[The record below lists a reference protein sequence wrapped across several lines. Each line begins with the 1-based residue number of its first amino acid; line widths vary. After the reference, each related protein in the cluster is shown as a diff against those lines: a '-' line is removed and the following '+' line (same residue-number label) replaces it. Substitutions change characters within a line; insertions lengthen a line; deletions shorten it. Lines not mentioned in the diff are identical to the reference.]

1 MNETTQPQENK
12 IRKSLYDSWH
22 RQVNYL
28 RISVT
33 DHCNLN
39 CIYCSVSSMIP
50 LKHEDIL
57 SYEEIETLVRVA
69 AEMGINKVRLTGGE
83 PLMRPRFTTLV
94 GMIAKIDGIDDISLT
109 TNGILLARYAEELK
123 EAGLKR
129 VNISLDTLKADRFK
143 RITGHDKF
151 KDVIAGIEAADR
163 VGLKPIKINMVP
175 LKNINDDEVIDFAR
189 KTIDEGWNVRY
200 IEFMPIGTP
209 NGDVSDMVTTGEIK
223 NLIQSLGPL
232 EPYTGLTGNGPARYY
247 QFPGAT
253 GTIGFITPM
262 TEHFCHSCNR
272 LRVTSDG
279 NLRPCLL
286 AREEVNIKEALR
298 SGASTDELKELIQQA
313 VNIKREQHGLD
324 GRLAPDTDDRP
335 MCQIGG

>member
-1 MNETTQPQENK
+1 
-12 IRKSLYDSWH
+12 
-22 RQVNYL
+22 
-28 RISVT
+28 
-33 DHCNLN
+33 
-39 CIYCSVSSMIP
+39 MIP

>member
-1 MNETTQPQENK
+1 MSETTQSQDYK
-12 IRKSLYDSWH
+12 VKQTLYDSWH

-39 CIYCSVSSMIP
+39 CIYCSVNSMIP

-57 SYEEIETLVRVA
+57 SYEEIETLVSVA
-69 AEMGINKVRLTGGE
+69 ADMGINKVRLTGGE
-83 PLMRPRFTTLV
+83 PLMRPHFTTLV
-94 GMIAKIDGIDDISLT
+94 RMIAGIEGIDDISLT

-123 EAGLKR
+123 EAGLNR
-129 VNISLDTLKADRFK
+129 VNISLDTLKPDRFK
-143 RITGHDKF
+143 RITGHDRL
-151 KDVIAGIEAADR
+151 KDVFAGIEAANR
-163 VGLKPIKINMVP
+163 IGLKPIKINMVP
-175 LKNINDDEVIDFAR
+175 LKNINDDEVTDFAR
-189 KTIDEGWNVRY
+189 KTIDEDWNVRY

-209 NGDVSDMVTTGEIK
+209 NGDISGMVSTNEIK
-223 NLIQSLGPL
+223 EKIQSLGEL
-232 EPYTGLTGNGPARYY
+232 EPYTGLEGNGPARYY
-247 QFPGAT
+247 QFVGAK

-262 TEHFCHSCNR
+262 TEHFCHTCNR

-286 AREEVNIKEALR
+286 AREEINIKKALR
-298 SGASTDELKELIQQA
+298 SGAGTDELKEIIQKA
-313 VNIKREQHGLD
+313 VNIKREQHNLD

>member
-1 MNETTQPQENK
+1 MNETQQSQENRIK
-12 IRKSLYDSWH
+12 HTLYDAWH

-39 CIYCSVSSMIP
+39 CIYCSVNSMLP

-57 SYEEIETLVRVA
+57 SYEEIATLVRA
-69 AEMGINKVRLTGGE
+69 SADMGINKVRLTGGE
-83 PLMRPRFTTLV
+83 PLMRPHFTTLV
-94 GMIAKIDGIDDISLT
+94 RMIAEIDGIDDISMT
-109 TNGILLARYAEELK
+109 SNGILLARYAEELK
-123 EAGLKR
+123 AAGLNR

-143 RITGHDKF
+143 KITGHDKL
-151 KDVIAGIEAADR
+151 KDVLAGIEAAHR
-163 VGLKPIKINMVP
+163 AGLTPVKINMVP
-175 LKNINDDEVIDFAR
+175 FKGINDDEIIDFAR
-189 KTIDEGWNVRY
+189 MTIDNGWNVRY

-209 NGDVSDMVTTGEIK
+209 NGDISGMVTTGDIRE
-223 NLIQSLGPL
+223 LIQPLGEL
-232 EPYTGLTGNGPARYY
+232 EPYTGLEGNGPARYY
-247 QFPGAT
+247 QFPGSK
-253 GTIGFITPM
+253 GSIGFITPI

-286 AREEVNIKEALR
+286 ANEEISIKDALR
-298 SGASTDELKELIQQA
+298 SGAGTDDLKELIQKA
-313 VNIKREQHGLD
+313 VNIKREQHNLD